1 MYSLILPRWEKRCQ
15 IIVAGA
21 ASLAP
26 VEAVFAAGRIP
37 VWAEVDIDTA
47 VHLPGK
53 YQGSAGVGVVDT
65 LAGMVAGIAEVAAD
79 LPAAQP

>member
-1 MYSLILPRWEKRCQ
+1 M
-15 IIVAGA
+15 
-21 ASLAP
+21 
-26 VEAVFAAGRIP
+26 EAVFAAGRIP

-53 YQGSAGVGVVDT
+53 YQGPAGAGVVDT
-65 LAGMVAGIAEVAAD
+65 LAGMVAGIAEVAAGMVVGIAEVAAD

>member
-1 MYSLILPRWEKRCQ
+1 M
-15 IIVAGA
+15 
-21 ASLAP
+21 
-26 VEAVFAAGRIP
+26 AGRIP

-53 YQGSAGVGVVDT
+53 YQGPAGAGVVDT